1 MPDGKCICDRFD
13 ELYTGNAFIL
23 YCLITM
29 HMNHVMMS
37 LIPLFFSLLNQEL
50 QTNSILKMYYL
61 VMLID
66 IYSLASSYYTMS
78 TNRLDLV
85 NAIVQ

>member
-1 MPDGKCICDRFD
+1 
-13 ELYTGNAFIL
+13 
-23 YCLITM
+23 M

-66 IYSLASSYYTMS
+66 IYSLASSYYTMV
-78 TNRLDLV
+78 TNGLDLV
-85 NAIVQ
+85 NTVVQ